1 MGRMVDTL
9 TNWHTYLICLHFS
22 RYFLSSNDIPGESV
36 GRLLL
41 PPRGRVNVLSCDEC
55 LTFKCLPPGV
65 IVAPVCE
72 ISLIASFI
80 LRGRYLTDII
90 KKKEG
95 RLPLR

>member
-1 MGRMVDTL
+1 M
-9 TNWHTYLICLHFS
+9 
-22 RYFLSSNDIPGESV
+22 

-41 PPRGRVNVLSCDEC
+41 PPRGRVNVLSCDGC
-55 LTFKCLPPGV
+55 FTFKCLPPDE

-90 KKKEG
+90 KKKRPALSAG
-95 RLPLR
+95 LKVFQRLA